1 MSLATTVLAEAS
13 THVELPFPALVFG
26 LIAVVA
32 FSALGFVTW
41 SYRDV
46 ANRHSH
52 KTAGASHDQHGHGH

>member
-13 THVELPFPALVFG
+13 THVELPFPSIVFG
-26 LIAVVA
+26 LIAAVA
-32 FSALGFVTW
+32 FAGLGFVTW

-52 KTAGASHDQHGHGH
+52 KTTGQADQHGHGH